1 MARIDEARSPIEP
14 LPDKVLEM
22 LQVRSSDAL
31 GPWLAAQL
39 RSLHPSAHARV
50 LRVFPGSVARSRE
63 MPRYAVFDVEEP
75 APHQPPHLVSLDG
88 MVVEAIRKSR
98 PWSMSASE
106 GHTRLLFTLAANGE
120 VRYVVEV
127 NGDFD
132 PGDARRW
139 GLFASIASAYFAR
152 LVDGETDALTRL
164 ANRRAFQSQL
174 EGGLRRWVSGGRPWF
189 FAVLDIDH
197 FKAINDQW
205 GHLYGDEILVRF
217 AQLLRETM
225 RAGDLLFRFGGEEFV
240 LIYGTDAEAGGAATL
255 ERFRRVV
262 EEFKFP
268 GVGEV
273 TVSIGFTRIPETP
286 MPASML
292 IERADQAMYYAKA
305 AGRNRVHAWEQLLA
319 EGKVAPAAARA
330 VDFDV
335 TLF

>member
-1 MARIDEARSPIEP
+1 MTPLEPMAG
-14 LPDKVLEM
+14 KVLEM
-22 LQVRSSDAL
+22 LQVRASDAL
-31 GPWLAAQL
+31 PTWLAAEL
-39 RSLHPSAHARV
+39 RAQHPEATSRV

-63 MPRYAVFDVEEP
+63 LPRYAVFAVDDVEG
-75 APHQPPHLVSLDG
+75 QVPPHLVALDT
-88 MVVEAIRKSR
+88 MVVEAIRHAR

-106 GHTRLLFTLAANGE
+106 GHTRVLFTLSANAE

-127 NGDFD
+127 QGDFET
-132 PGDARRW
+132 GDSRRW
-139 GLFASIASAYFAR
+139 GHFAAIASAYFAR
-152 LVDGETDALTRL
+152 LVDGETDSLTRL

-174 EGGLRRWVSGGRPWF
+174 EGGLRRWVAGNRPWF

-197 FKAINDQW
+197 FKSINDQW

-225 RAGDLLFRFGGEEFV
+225 RGGDLLFRFGGEEFV
-240 LIYGTDAEAGGAATL
+240 LIYGTEDEAGGAATL

-262 EEFKFP
+262 EEFNFP
-268 GVGEV
+268 GVGQV

-292 IERADQAMYYAKA
+292 IERADQAMYHAKSQ
-305 AGRNRVHAWEQLLA
+305 GRNRVASWDVLLA
-319 EGKVAPAAARA
+319 AGKVSAAPARA

-335 TLF
+335 TFF